1 MKLVKHPNKPL
12 TPFRKLSFREW
23 AELREGVDLKALAD
37 HDKIDISKYDMDE
50 LKMGFEVEKEHGSKL
65 GKDTNVTKD
74 CPYATLKI
82 AIAHLKED
90 PKYYTK
96 LKKIDS
102 HH

>member
-1 MKLVKHPNKPL
+1 MK
-12 TPFRKLSFREW
+12 SFRDWIEFH
-23 AELREGVDLKALAD
+23 ESEDIEALAKK
-37 HDKIDISKYDMDE
+37 DKIDISKYDMNQ

-74 CPYATLKI
+74 CPYATMKI

-96 LKKIDS
+96 LKKVKL
-102 HH
+102 